1 MHNIYRG
8 DNGPATSRTRIM
20 QKFALKMLLT
30 SLIVRR
36 GSKRLRYSAQL
47 AASLL
52 MLVAIVL
59 VGLLC
64 GWSRGQY

>member
-1 MHNIYRG
+1 
-8 DNGPATSRTRIM
+8 M

-36 GSKRLRYSAQL
+36 GSKRFDGAQL

-59 VGLLC
+59 VGLYV
-64 GWSRGQY
+64 WSRGQY